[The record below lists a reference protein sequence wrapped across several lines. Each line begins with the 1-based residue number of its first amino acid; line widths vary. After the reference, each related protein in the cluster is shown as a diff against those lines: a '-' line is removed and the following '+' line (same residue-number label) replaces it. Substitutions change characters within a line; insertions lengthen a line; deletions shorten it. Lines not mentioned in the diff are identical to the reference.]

1 MLSMGEAMSIK
12 PAGKITMILAKFG
25 HTCVPT
31 HVIDTGTHCSL
42 SAVFL
47 DP

>member
-1 MLSMGEAMSIK
+1 MGEAISIK
-12 PAGKITMILAKFG
+12 RAGKITMILAKFG

-31 HVIDTGTHCSL
+31 HVIDMGTHCPL